1 MATVSQVVEQLVRC
15 EVAVSALL
23 RVIDSHTEGE
33 PTRVVIDGG
42 PDLGTGSLADRRA
55 LLADKFDAF
64 RTTLI
69 LEPRGSD
76 ALVGALL
83 CEPNDLSCVAGVIFF
98 NNAGYLGMCG
108 HGLIGVAVT
117 LAYLGRISAGCH
129 KVETPVGIV
138 EIELLGPNEVR
149 IENVASYC
157 YLRDITIEVD
167 GLGSVSGQVAWGGNW
182 FFLVDNTSAS
192 LTLDNVRA
200 LTDITQK
207 IQRALAAQDIT
218 GANGEEIDHIEL
230 FGPPQSADANSRNF
244 VLCPGGAYDRSP
256 CGTGTSAKLACLAA
270 ADKLEPGD
278 TWIQESIIGSRF
290 IACYRIDGEGQV
302 IPSVTGHAYICGE
315 TTLIQQEGDPFV
327 HGIHG

>member
-1 MATVSQVVEQLVRC
+1 MS
-15 EVAVSALL
+15 AVL
-23 RVIDSHTEGE
+23 RVVDSHTEGE

-42 PDLGTGSLADRRA
+42 PDLGSGSLADRTA

-83 CEPNDLSCVAGVIFF
+83 CEPNDASCIAGVIFF

-157 YLRDITIEVD
+157 YLRDITINVD

-182 FFLVDNTSAS
+182 FFLVDDTTVS

-207 IQRALAAQDIT
+207 IQRALTAQDIT

-270 ADKLEPGD
+270 VGKLEPGD

-290 IACYRIDGEGQV
+290 IAHYRVDGEGQV
-302 IPSVTGHAYICGE
+302 IPSVTGHAYVCGE
-315 TTLIQQEGDPFV
+315 TTLVQQDGDPFV

>member
-1 MATVSQVVEQLVRC
+1 MVEQLVRC
-15 EVAVSALL
+15 QVAVSAML

-42 PDLGTGSLADRRA
+42 PDLGSGSLADRRA

-83 CEPNDLSCVAGVIFF
+83 CEPNDPSCVAGVIFF

-117 LAYLGRISAGCH
+117 LAYLGRMIAGRH

-157 YLRDITIEVD
+157 YLRDITIEVN

-182 FFLVDNTSAS
+182 FFLVDNTTAS

-218 GANGEEIDHIEL
+218 GADGEEIDHIEL

-270 ADKLEPGD
+270 AGKLEPGD

-290 IACYRIDGEGQV
+290 IAHYRVDGEGQV
-302 IPSVTGHAYICGE
+302 IPSVTGHAYVCGE
-315 TTLIQQEGDPFV
+315 TTLVQQDGDPFA